1 MRYGLRGTHMEPM
14 RTGRILP
21 VVPRARSSRQSAMNA
36 SDDAKLGA
44 EAETNGTTTAENTGW
59 EVITVGVLF
68 ASTLVG
74 NVLLLVALVMERGR
88 MTRLFYFIGH
98 CCVADL
104 ITAFFTDF
112 TQMIWKIY
120 TWWYGGNVACK
131 LLKYLQVLGMYL
143 SSYVF
148 VMMSLDRYQAI
159 CHPMS
164 YQRRSYAKWK
174 IATAWFLALMFSIPQ
189 LVIFSAVDFEDKDG
203 TTKTQCYGTFA
214 VEWGER
220 AYVTFFVTTNFFVP
234 LVVVTF
240 SYVNI
245 YWTIWTNAR
254 RKEIAARTGRGDG
267 AVNPRASSSENISKA
282 KLKTAKLT
290 TVVIGCYIVCSAPF
304 SVTLLWI
311 VYAGADVVTEAL
323 GPLVVSVF
331 AHMLALNS
339 SVNPWI
345 YMFFNRNL
353 LRNLGGL
360 FACVRGRGLAAP
372 ARSVYRS
379 ATPSTF

>member
-1 MRYGLRGTHMEPM
+1 MRDDYAIRLATHMEPM

-21 VVPRARSSRQSAMNA
+21 VVPRARLSRLSAMNA
-36 SDDAKLGA
+36 SDDAKLGVGV
-44 EAETNGTTTAENTGW
+44 ETNGTTTAENTGW
-59 EVITVGVLF
+59 EVITVGLLF
-68 ASTLVG
+68 VSTLVG

-104 ITAFFTDF
+104 ITAFLNDL
-112 TQMIWKIY
+112 TQMIWRIY

-159 CHPMS
+159 CHPLS
-164 YQRRSYAKWK
+164 YQRRSLAKWK
-174 IATAWFLALMFSIPQ
+174 IATAWFLALSFSIPQ
-189 LVIFSAVDFEDKDG
+189 LVIFSTVDFENKDG
-203 TTKTQCYGTFA
+203 TTNTQCYGTFA

-220 AYVTFFVTTNFFVP
+220 AYVAFFVTTNFFVP

-245 YWTIWTNAR
+245 YWTIWINA
-254 RKEIAARTGRGDG
+254 KQKMAVRTGLGDG
-267 AVNPRASSSENISKA
+267 AANPRASSSETISKA

-311 VYAGADVVTEAL
+311 VYAGAGVVMEAL

-331 AHMLALNS
+331 THMPALNS

-345 YMFFNRNL
+345 YLFFNRNL
-353 LRNLGGL
+353 LRNLGKL
-360 FACVRGRGLAAP
+360 FACVRGRGVDV
-372 ARSVYRS
+372 RSVSSS
-379 ATPSTF
+379 ATRSTF

>member
-1 MRYGLRGTHMEPM
+1 MERDGLRGTHIEPM

-21 VVPRARSSRQSAMNA
+21 VVPRARSWMHPAMNA
-36 SDDAKLGA
+36 SDSGELGVGA
-44 EAETNGTTTAENTGW
+44 ETKETAPIENTGW

-68 ASTLVG
+68 VSTLIG
-74 NVLLLVALVMERGR
+74 NVLLLISLIMERGR

-104 ITAFFTDF
+104 IIAFFTDC

-148 VMMSLDRYQAI
+148 LMMSLDRYQAI
-159 CHPMS
+159 CHPLS

-174 IATAWFLALMFSIPQ
+174 IATAWILALLFSIPQ
-189 LVIFSAVDFEDKDG
+189 LVIFSAVDFQDKDG
-203 TTKTQCYGTFA
+203 TMKTQCYGTFA

-220 AYVTFFVTTNFFVP
+220 AYVVFFVVTNFFVP

-245 YWTIWTNAR
+245 YWTIWTNA
-254 RKEIAARTGRGDG
+254 KQKMGVQTELGDET
-267 AVNPRASSSENISKA
+267 VNPRASSSENISKA

-311 VYAGADVVTEAL
+311 VYAGMEVVTNAL
-323 GPLVVSVF
+323 GE
-331 AHMLALNS
+331 
-339 SVNPWI
+339 
-345 YMFFNRNL
+345 
-353 LRNLGGL
+353 LGE
-360 FACVRGRGLAAP
+360 RGTR
-372 ARSVYRS
+372 
-379 ATPSTF
+379 TFCYLC